1 MKKTSEMSIVD
12 VINAVN
18 TIESNTTYITLSF
31 NEKVRIITNI
41 TK

>member
-18 TIESNTTYITLSF
+18 TIESNTTYINLSF
-31 NEKVRIITNI
+31 NEKVKIITNI

>member
-1 MKKTSEMSIVD
+1 MKKISEMSIVD

-31 NEKVRIITNI
+31 NEKVKIITNI

>member
-1 MKKTSEMSIVD
+1 VKKTSEMSIVD

-31 NEKVRIITNI
+31 NEKVKIITNI

>member
-12 VINAVN
+12 VINAIN

-31 NEKVRIITNI
+31 NEKVKIITNI

>member
-18 TIESNTTYITLSF
+18 TTESNTTYITLSF
-31 NEKVRIITNI
+31 NEKVKIITNI

>member
-12 VINAVN
+12 VIDAVN
-18 TIESNTTYITLSF
+18 TIESNTVYITLAF
-31 NEKVRIITNI
+31 NENIKIITNI